1 MDQAHADESPVV
13 IDALDCVS
21 VHLELPDDRGGEVN
35 PAGSQLGKS
44 DRLFAGLAQSHQQPL
59 LLGVS
64 KRHRRIVAL
73 RWDCVAH
80 STVRRWAETQL
91 RGASG

>member
-1 MDQAHADESPVV
+1 
-13 IDALDCVS
+13 
-21 VHLELPDDRGGEVN
+21 
-35 PAGSQLGKS
+35 
-44 DRLFAGLAQSHQQPL
+44 LAQSHQQPL

>member
-44 DRLFAGLAQSHQQPL
+44 QARGYCTPSVAGSSSANA
-59 LLGVS
+59 
-64 KRHRRIVAL
+64 R
-73 RWDCVAH
+73 
-80 STVRRWAETQL
+80 STISTSRAF
-91 RGASG
+91 GA